1 MLILISYALELG
13 PLFYGVKHGVPVGRP
28 PNPRAS
34 SLCLLLA
41 GRSAACSSSVM
52 VVVAAEFFREEERAS
67 ERERGLEN
75 FAEGILG
82 FSESSAVFW
91 FFLPVGFGEF

>member
-1 MLILISYALELG
+1 
-13 PLFYGVKHGVPVGRP
+13 
-28 PNPRAS
+28 
-34 SLCLLLA
+34 
-41 GRSAACSSSVM
+41 M
-52 VVVAAEFFREEERAS
+52 VVVAAEFFGEEERAS
-67 ERERGLEN
+67 ERKRGLEN